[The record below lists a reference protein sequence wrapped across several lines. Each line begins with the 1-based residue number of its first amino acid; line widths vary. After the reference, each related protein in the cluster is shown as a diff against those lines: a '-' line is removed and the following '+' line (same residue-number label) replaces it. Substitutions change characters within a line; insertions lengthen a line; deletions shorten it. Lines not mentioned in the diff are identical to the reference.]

1 MPEEVG
7 SMYKRLLDKNRDLL
21 VLGSLEQVVQWDM
34 ETMMPAKAVML
45 RSEQMALLSKFHHK
59 LTTSPATGKLLEAIL
74 KHSQYDKLTQTQK
87 RNIYLVKKSY
97 DEQTKL
103 PTKLVTA
110 ITKQQAISVNV
121 WKKAKAAE
129 KYSIFKPEL
138 EKLVDL
144 NKQAAELLMK
154 VKETKTPYDALLD
167 IYEPKMTSEETARVF
182 AELQKE
188 LRALLAKIEG
198 AKPNKEV
205 KIRETVP
212 SQKQREI
219 AKVLMQTL
227 GYETPPSPNAAG
239 RLDETEHPF
248 TAGYYDD
255 VRITTHY
262 HPDNFISSIFSVLH
276 ETGHA
281 IYEQSLPQEW
291 KYLPVGNAASMGVHE
306 SQSRFYEN
314 IIGRSREFWTSL
326 LPRIKTAA
334 SPSLANLQQEEF
346 VRAINVVKPSKIR
359 IEADEVTYS
368 LHIVIRFEIEKALFS
383 EKVSVSELPAIW
395 NQKYKEI
402 LGITVENDSEGVM
415 QDTHWGSGLY
425 GYFPTYALG
434 NIYSGQILGAL
445 QKANPQW
452 RSELSLGNLA
462 NIRGWLAKS
471 VYSQGNLYDPA
482 DLIKRV
488 SGSDLTVKPYLKY
501 LKNKFSAVYGF

>member
-1 MPEEVG
+1 
-7 SMYKRLLDKNRDLL
+7 
-21 VLGSLEQVVQWDM
+21 
-34 ETMMPAKAVML
+34 
-45 RSEQMALLSKFHHK
+45 
-59 LTTSPATGKLLEAIL
+59 
-74 KHSQYDKLTQTQK
+74 
-87 RNIYLVKKSY
+87 
-97 DEQTKL
+97 
-103 PTKLVTA
+103 
-110 ITKQQAISVNV
+110 
-121 WKKAKAAE
+121 
-129 KYSIFKPEL
+129 
-138 EKLVDL
+138 
-144 NKQAAELLMK
+144 
-154 VKETKTPYDALLD
+154 
-167 IYEPKMTSEETARVF
+167 
-182 AELQKE
+182 
-188 LRALLAKIEG
+188 
-198 AKPNKEV
+198 
-205 KIRETVP
+205 
-212 SQKQREI
+212 
-219 AKVLMQTL
+219 MQTL

-368 LHIVIRFEIEKALFS
+368 LHIVIRFEIEKDLFS

-402 LGITVENDSEGVM
+402 LGVTVENDSEGVM

-425 GYFPTYALG
+425 GYFPSYALG

-501 LKNKFSAVYGF
+501 LENKFGAVYSF